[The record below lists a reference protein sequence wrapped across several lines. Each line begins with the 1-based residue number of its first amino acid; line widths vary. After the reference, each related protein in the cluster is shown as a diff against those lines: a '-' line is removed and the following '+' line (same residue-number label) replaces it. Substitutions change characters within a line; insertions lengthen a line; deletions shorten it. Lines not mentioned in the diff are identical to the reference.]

1 MAHFNLS
8 SVLQRTVSLRRKMRG
23 KTRDEGLKTG
33 WLYRGQRG
41 ALYDTWD
48 NHATVLPPDSG
59 GGRYAAVKV
68 AVGDVQRSGPVSVNG
83 TVHCAPD
90 AVWIGPPQDAWHGG
104 DSYDRRPSA
113 TYTNDGKD
121 IYNHNGG
128 AIYSDSGATTQVYV
142 NGVHVLCMNDGP
154 YNERNIDE
162 EIAARA
168 RREGEPPYAQPRKLA
183 ERDACNNWIPA
194 ADPELR
200 AETGYCVMVRSP
212 CPAYRPP
219 PEVTPHPVEVTSRKI
234 ESTSRF
240 SEVTPHISVTSH
252 RAEVTSSSADASPR
266 SAAAEPGRPESY
278 ACLRRS
284 YTNFYT
290 EEELRGL
297 DSSDRDTMPR
307 RSAADGAPPRRRAA
321 ATSGRWKTRVKDESY
336 VRRKARSRSAEPC
349 DAGSPARSRVE
360 EHGPLRRT
368 RRRSGS
374 LEPCE
379 CSACSDE
386 SFDSELADCGDRK
399 VARSLSRAPR
409 RL

>member
-1 MAHFNLS
+1 MVFNPVS

-41 ALYDTWD
+41 ALYDTVPRPRSADLAPGRAGRRLPDGRTVLPLSGQWD

-104 DSYDRRPSA
+104 DSYDRGPSA

-240 SEVTPHISVTSH
+240 SEVTPHVSVTSH

-307 RSAADGAPPRRRAA
+307 RS
-321 ATSGRWKTRVKDESY
+321 
-336 VRRKARSRSAEPC
+336 
-349 DAGSPARSRVE
+349 RVE

-386 SFDSELADCGDRK
+386 SFDSDPCTQD
-399 VARSLSRAPR
+399 
-409 RL
+409 